1 MSTTT
6 SSKRYAQAVF
16 QIARDRNNLDEWQLD
31 LKKIADLIQNP
42 EFVSVIENPKV
53 TFELKTKL
61 VRDMLGKIN
70 SLALNL
76 AYLLITK
83 NKFKNAGQIAEEF
96 DHLLNEYRG
105 ISNAEITTAVPI
117 DNPDRKRLTQRLE
130 TILGSKVAADFKV
143 DPAILGG
150 IIARVDG
157 SLIDGSIRRK
167 LEMLKKSMVGI
178 RK

>member
-1 MSTTT
+1 MSITT

-16 QIARDRNNLDEWQLD
+16 QVARERNNLDEWQLD
-31 LKKIADLIQNP
+31 LKKIAGLIQNP
-42 EFVSVIENPKV
+42 EFVSVIENPKIP
-53 TFELKTKL
+53 FELKAKL
-61 VRDMLGKIN
+61 THEILGKIN

-76 AYLLITK
+76 SYLLIVK

-96 DHLLNEYRG
+96 DHFLNEYRG
-105 ISNAEITTAVPI
+105 VSNAEVITAIPVDTSDI
-117 DNPDRKRLTQRLE
+117 KNLTQRLE
-130 TILGSKVAADFKV
+130 TILGSKIAADFKV

-157 SLIDGSIRRK
+157 SLIDGSIRTK

>member
-1 MSTTT
+1 MSITT

-31 LKKIADLIQNP
+31 LKKITDLMQNP

-53 TFELKTKL
+53 PFELKAKL
-61 VRDMLGKIN
+61 TREILGKIN

-76 AYLLITK
+76 SYLLIVK
-83 NKFKNAGQIAEEF
+83 NKFRNAGQIAEEF
-96 DHLLNEYRG
+96 DHLLNECRG
-105 ISNAEITTAVPI
+105 VRNAEVITAISV
-117 DNPDRKRLTQRLE
+117 DNSDRKNLTQRLE
-130 TILGSKVAADFKV
+130 TILGSRIAADFKV

-150 IIARVDG
+150 IIARVNG
-157 SLIDGSIRRK
+157 NLIDGSVRTK
-167 LEMLKKSMVGI
+167 LEMLKKSMIGI